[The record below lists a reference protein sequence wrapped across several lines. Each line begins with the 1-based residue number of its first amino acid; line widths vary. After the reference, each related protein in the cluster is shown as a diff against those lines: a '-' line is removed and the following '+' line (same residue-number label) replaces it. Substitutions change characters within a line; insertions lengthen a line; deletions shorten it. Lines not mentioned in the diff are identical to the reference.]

1 MENLATTIFTSAVVA
16 SISGVAVNA
25 WLENRKLKN
34 ATQLDGLTAA
44 VALEGFVWPGAD
56 WRGSSAVS
64 TEAYAGGDV
73 CLNVSLASSVSIGP
87 GAEIYLGNLGG
98 LQEGAR
104 VVPVLQLPSDAPT
117 ALSWGLWEHDAAR
130 FSFALVKP
138 LHTGETLH
146 VRFTLIASLRAEE
159 MPELEL
165 TIAAMD
171 GAVESYGDSP
181 EHGDK
186 PEGPPPATVPG
197 AVLLLHNLT
206 DENALT
212 CNGSVSV
219 PWAVV
224 VENSTEG

>member
-1 MENLATTIFTSAVVA
+1 
-16 SISGVAVNA
+16 
-25 WLENRKLKN
+25 
-34 ATQLDGLTAA
+34 
-44 VALEGFVWPGAD
+44 
-56 WRGSSAVS
+56 
-64 TEAYAGGDV
+64 
-73 CLNVSLASSVSIGP
+73 
-87 GAEIYLGNLGG
+87 
-98 LQEGAR
+98 
-104 VVPVLQLPSDAPT
+104 
-117 ALSWGLWEHDAAR
+117 
-130 FSFALVKP
+130 
-138 LHTGETLH
+138 
-146 VRFTLIASLRAEE
+146 
-159 MPELEL
+159 MPEREL

-224 VENSTEG
+224 VENSTDGDNSTENDNSLCPTFSSCTAEEAPPCSCVAACPVAAFKVNDVETNLSLLDLKSPLWQPGLLVAEESLDSFTRNISIQLQPDRSVPPNVFSDSARRWQ